1 MPGSRSQ
8 SMAEFSFD
16 VVSKVDLNLVEESVN
31 LTLRE
36 ILNRYDFKDTSS
48 EITVDKK
55 ENKIYLVSSDEYKV
69 KTLWD
74 ILFTRMA
81 KRGIPLKNFTI
92 EKIENALG
100 NRAKMIVKVQQG
112 IPQEKAKEIVK
123 VIKDSKLK
131 VNPQINKDI
140 VRVFSKSKD
149 ELQST
154 IALLKNKDFGITLIF
169 TNYR

>member
-1 MPGSRSQ
+1 MPGRKDFYMS
-8 SMAEFSFD
+8 EFSFD
-16 VVSKVDLNLVEESVN
+16 IVSKVDLNLVDESVN
-31 LTLRE
+31 IALKE
-36 ILNRYDFKDTSS
+36 IANRYDFKDTNS
-48 EITVDKK
+48 EIMVDKK

-81 KRGIPLKNFTI
+81 KRGMPLKNFTV

-100 NRAKMIVKVQQG
+100 NRARMIVKIQQG
-112 IPQEKAKEIVK
+112 IPQEKLKEIVK

-140 VRVFSKSKD
+140 IRVFSRSKD

>member
-1 MPGSRSQ
+1 
-8 SMAEFSFD
+8 MAEFSFD

-55 ENKIYLVSSDEYKV
+55 ENKIYLVSGDEYKV

-81 KRGIPLKNFTI
+81 KRGISLKNFTI

-100 NRAKMIVKVQQG
+100 NRARMIIKIQQG